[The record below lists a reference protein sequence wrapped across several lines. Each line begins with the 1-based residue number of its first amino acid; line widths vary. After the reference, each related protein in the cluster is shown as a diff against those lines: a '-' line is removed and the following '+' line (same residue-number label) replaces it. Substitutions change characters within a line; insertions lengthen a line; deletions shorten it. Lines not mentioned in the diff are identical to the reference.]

1 MCYLPLATLAI
12 SAYTAMQT
20 HNNQQDAANKLGEAI
35 KQTRDA
41 ARMDAEREQQQAAEA
56 AAGEANAHS
65 LQALKDM
72 AAFDAVAG
80 ESGGGVSSQRGG
92 AAIGIQ
98 NGQDLATVR
107 SNAQRTQAEIAM
119 GDLAAGSR
127 AQQQMASIQRPS
139 AIGTYLTIAGH
150 GVDYMKAR
158 AKERNGTGERKAD

>member
-1 MCYLPLATLAI
+1 MCLPLAALAI
-12 SAYTAMQT
+12 STYAAMQT
-20 HNNQQDAANKLGEAI
+20 HNLQQDAANKLVEAL

-41 ARMDAEREQQQAAEA
+41 GRMDAERAQQQAAEA
-56 AAGEANAHS
+56 AAAEANDHS

-72 AAFDAVAG
+72 AAFDAIAG
-80 ESGGGVSSQRGG
+80 ENGGGVSTQRGG

-107 SNAQRTQAEIAM
+107 SNAQRTQAEIGM
-119 GDLAAGSR
+119 GDLAAGTR

-139 AIGTYLTIAGH
+139 AIGTYLTIAAH

-158 AKERNGTGERKAD
+158 NKEKNGTGERKAD